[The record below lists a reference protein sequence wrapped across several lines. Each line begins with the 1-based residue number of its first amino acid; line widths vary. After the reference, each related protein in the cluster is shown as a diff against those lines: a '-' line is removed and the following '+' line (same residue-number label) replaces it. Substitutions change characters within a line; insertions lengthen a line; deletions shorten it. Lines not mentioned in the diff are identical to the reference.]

1 MEAGSKLLIGIVCV
15 SFIVGLVVGSWSTAR
30 YIRGNST
37 EMADTSYVSKTI
49 DLPVQDASVEEHH
62 TESHVS
68 IPAVS
73 IVGAE
78 DTSAILVHKDSVI
91 YRGVEQVSG
100 ISYVATVTGS
110 RPQLEGLRLTVPERQ
125 ITKTIVKPLSGWAY
139 GVFGDGLYAG
149 RLDLKAGFYAA
160 YTSGPF
166 SFHIDAG
173 AYWSGIGP
181 SRSVSPYIGCGV
193 RIELFRK
200 K

>member
-1 MEAGSKLLIGIVCV
+1 MKADSKLLMGIVCV
-15 SFIVGLVVGSWSTAR
+15 AFIVGAAVGSWSTAR

-37 EMADTSYVSKTI
+37 ERSDTSYVSKII

-68 IPAVS
+68 IQAVPK
-73 IVGAE
+73 VGAE
-78 DTSAILVHKDSVI
+78 DTSAILVRKDSVT
-91 YRGVEQVSG
+91 YRGIEQVSG
-100 ISYVATVTGS
+100 ISYVATVTGL
-110 RPQLEGLRLTVPERQ
+110 RPQLEGIRLTVPERQ
-125 ITKTIVKPLSGWAY
+125 ITKTIVKPPAGWAY

-149 RLDLKAGFYAA
+149 RLDLKTGVYAA

-166 SFHIDAG
+166 CFHVDAG

>member
-15 SFIVGLVVGSWSTAR
+15 SFIVGLAVGSWSTAR
-30 YIRGNST
+30 CIRGNST

-62 TESHVS
+62 SASHVS
-68 IPAVS
+68 IPTAS
-73 IVGAE
+73 IIGVE
-78 DTSAILVHKDSVI
+78 DTSAILVHKDSVTYHGI
-91 YRGVEQVSG
+91 EQVSG
-100 ISYVATVTGS
+100 ISYVATITGS
-110 RPQLEGLRLTVPERQ
+110 RPQLDGLRFTVPERQ
-125 ITKTIVKPLSGWAY
+125 ITKTIVKPLSGWGY
-139 GVFGDGLYAG
+139 GIFGDGIYAG
-149 RLDLKAGFYAA
+149 RLDLKAGVYAA